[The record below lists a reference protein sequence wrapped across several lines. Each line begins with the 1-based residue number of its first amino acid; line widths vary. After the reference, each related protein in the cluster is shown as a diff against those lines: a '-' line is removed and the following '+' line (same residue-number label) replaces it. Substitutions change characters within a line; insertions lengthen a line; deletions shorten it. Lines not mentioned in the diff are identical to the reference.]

1 MKPRVR
7 FKRPYHNYFAMTGQL
22 ILAPTPFA
30 EPFYTAIFIPG
41 SKYRHSRTAA
51 INLGLKRMQGK
62 SPRRIKLNA

>member
-1 MKPRVR
+1 
-7 FKRPYHNYFAMTGQL
+7 MTGQL